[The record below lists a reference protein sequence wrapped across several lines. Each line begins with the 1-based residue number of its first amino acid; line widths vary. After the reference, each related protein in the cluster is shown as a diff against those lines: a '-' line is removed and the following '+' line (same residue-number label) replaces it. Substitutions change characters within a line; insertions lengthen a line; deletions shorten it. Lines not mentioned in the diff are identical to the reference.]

1 MTDKEKVAVL
11 HNFIQ
16 REYYSG
22 AWDNKPYGITLKNML
37 DVLES
42 NIDETDKELTI
53 EEWDWECDDGCCY
66 EYGVNLY
73 LNNEEVAR
81 EGTLSEALLEFV
93 RKLGYTIKDE

>member
-1 MTDKEKVAVL
+1 MTDKEKIAVL

-22 AWDNKPYGITLKNML
+22 CWDGKPYGDTLKNML
-37 DVLES
+37 DLLES
-42 NIDETDKELTI
+42 DKVSDKNLSV

-73 LNNEEVAR
+73 LDGQEVAHSS
-81 EGTLSEALLEFV
+81 TLAEALIDFL
-93 RKLGYTIKDE
+93 KNLGYNIEEE